1 MSKWSY
7 LHSPPT
13 LPNSY
18 SSLNDAIKR
27 NAETSPNT
35 EAFIYR
41 SLDGARQS
49 ITFSDLYEKSRCVAK
64 YLITSGVSRQDKVGV
79 FGPNT
84 IARIVAEFGIL
95 LAGGV
100 VLQLNIDVKNASD
113 AADILDKGRCRIV
126 FADPGENDVLIPV
139 ISSLEN
145 EETNKKQ
152 KHQIIF
158 LRKSSSKKIVHTQIS
173 DIQSEDNAGTVLPEV
188 YPEDDA
194 IIFTTSGS
202 TGKPKMVVHSHL
214 NFIGAFESYVR
225 TMQETKKS
233 FNNRPFCWLGG
244 TLAIPI
250 VMGSPMV
257 FTDSNLST
265 TVDGVKTIWKIMKEE
280 DVDSALLMPYVLHDL
295 ITEQDNIEDD
305 GFRLQSIT
313 TGGQII
319 DDLCTKVLGRFC
331 RSFSVGYGSTEAMA
345 GTFLPALHPGDHLET
360 GNVGTPY
367 NGVEVRI
374 VDPEG
379 RPTKI
384 GQIGEIQIRSSF
396 LMKEYFADEAMTKK
410 AFTDDGHTWLK
421 MEDLGLITS
430 SGELIIRG
438 RVKDNIS
445 RGGRNV
451 LPALVDDVVQHLEG
465 LRLVATVAVPDARMY
480 EEVCVCFIAEE
491 GVDLSPSDVQRYCE
505 EKFSNDRSSDGM
517 GSMPKYFVRF
527 DDFPTLFTGKPDKQ
541 DLRRRAAGRLNL
553 PVR

>member
-13 LPNSY
+13 VPNVY
-18 SSLNDAIKR
+18 ISLNDAIKK

-41 SLDGARQS
+41 CADGSRQS
-49 ITFSDLYEKSRCVAK
+49 IISKDLYEKSRCVAK
-64 YLITSGVSRQDKVGV
+64 YLITSGVSRQDKVGI

-84 IARIVAEFGIL
+84 LARIVAEFGIL

-100 VLQLNIDVKNASD
+100 VLQLNINVKNATD
-113 AADILDKGRCRIV
+113 AADMLDKGRCRIV
-126 FADPGENDVLIPV
+126 FADPGENDVLFPV

-145 EETNKKQ
+145 EDNNEKQ
-152 KHQIIF
+152 NHQIIL
-158 LRKSSSKKIVHTQIS
+158 LRKSSSTKIAHTLLS
-173 DIQSEDNAGTVLPEV
+173 DIQSAENAGTVLPEV

-202 TGKPKMVVHSHL
+202 TGKPKMVVHSHF
-214 NFIGAFESYVR
+214 NFINAF
-225 TMQETKKS
+225 
-233 FNNRPFCWLGG
+233 
-244 TLAIPI
+244 
-250 VMGSPMV
+250 
-257 FTDSNLST
+257 
-265 TVDGVKTIWKIMKEE
+265 
-280 DVDSALLMPYVLHDL
+280 LHDL

-319 DDLCTKVLGRFC
+319 DHFCTKVLGRFC

-345 GTFLPALHPGDHLET
+345 VTFLPALYPGDHLET
-360 GNVGTPY
+360 GNVGTPF

-374 VDPEG
+374 VDSEG

-384 GQIGEIQIRSSF
+384 GQVGEIQIRSSF
-396 LMKEYFADEAMTKK
+396 LMKEYFADEAITMK
-410 AFTDDGHTWLK
+410 AFTDDRHKWFK
-421 MEDLGLITS
+421 PEDLGLITS
-430 SGELIIRG
+430 SGDLIIRG

-445 RGGRNV
+445 RGGRKV
-451 LPALVDDVVQHLEG
+451 LPALVDDVVKHLEG
-465 LRLVATVAVPDARMY
+465 LRLVATVAVPDARLY

-491 GVDLSPSDVQRYCE
+491 GADLSPSDVQRYCE
-505 EKFSNDRSSDGM
+505 EKFSKDQSLDGM

-527 DDFPTLFTGKPDKQ
+527 DEFPTLFTGKPDKQ
-541 DLRRRAAGRLNL
+541 ELRRRAAGRLNL

>member
-13 LPNSY
+13 VPNTY
-18 SSLNDAIKR
+18 SSLNDALKR
-27 NAETSPNT
+27 NSETSPNT

-41 SLDGARQS
+41 CPDGSRQS
-49 ITFSDLYEKSRCVAK
+49 ITSSDLYEKSRCVAK
-64 YLITSGVSRQDKVGV
+64 YLITSGLSRQDKVV
-79 FGPNT
+79 IFGPNT
-84 IARIVAEFGIL
+84 LARIVAEFGIL

-100 VLQLNIDVKNASD
+100 VLQLNINVKNATD
-113 AADILDKGRCRIV
+113 AADMLDKGRCRIV
-126 FADPGENDVLIPV
+126 FADPGENDVLLPV
-139 ISSLEN
+139 ISSLEREDN
-145 EETNKKQ
+145 NKKQ
-152 KHQIIF
+152 EHQFIF
-158 LRKSSSKKIVHTQIS
+158 LRKSSSTKIAHTLIS
-173 DIQSEDNAGTVLPEV
+173 DIQSAENANTVLPEV

-202 TGKPKMVVHSHL
+202 TGKPKMVVHTHL
-214 NFIGAFESYVR
+214 NFINAFQQFARIKEE
-225 TMQETKKS
+225 QNKS

-250 VMGSPMV
+250 VMGSPLV

-280 DVDSALLMPYVLHDL
+280 DVDNALLMPYVLHDL

-319 DDLCTKVLGRFC
+319 DHFCTKVLGRFC
-331 RSFSVGYGSTEAMA
+331 RSLSVGYGSTEIIA
-345 GTFLPALHPGDHLET
+345 GTFLPTLRPGDHLET
-360 GNVGTPY
+360 GNVGNPM

-374 VDPEG
+374 VDSEG
-379 RPTKI
+379 HPTKI
-384 GQIGEIQIRSSF
+384 GQVGEIQIRSSF
-396 LMKEYFADEAMTKK
+396 LMKEYFADEAMTMK
-410 AFTDDGHTWLK
+410 AFTDDRHKWFK
-421 MEDLGLITS
+421 PEDLGLITS
-430 SGELIIRG
+430 SGDLIIRG

-445 RGGRNV
+445 RGGRKV
-451 LPALVDDVVQHLEG
+451 LPALVDDVVQHLDG
-465 LRLVATVAVPDARMY
+465 LRFVATVAVPDARLY

-505 EKFSNDRSSDGM
+505 DKFSKDESLDGM

-527 DDFPTLFTGKPDKQ
+527 DEFPTLFTGKPDKQ
-541 DLRRRAAGRLNL
+541 ELKRRAAGRLKL
-553 PVR
+553 HVG